1 MRKILLLL
9 VLVVASLPYP
19 VSAATMKAS
28 KSLIDLPYIKSDQV
42 SDVLLT
48 PVSILLVGTT
58 ESPSSTWI
66 NGALGGLSDGFIT
79 SYSSIGAPM

>member
-9 VLVVASLPYP
+9 VLVVASLPYS
-19 VSAATMKAS
+19 VNAATMKVS
-28 KSLIDLPYIKSDQV
+28 KSLIDLPYTKSDQV

-58 ESPSSTWI
+58 ESPNSTWI
-66 NGALGGLSDGFIT
+66 NGA
-79 SYSSIGAPM
+79 